1 MDDNL
6 ITNVHEDGLLIPKA
20 WLIGVDKVEIFKKND
35 VITIRPFEQDG
46 SIVKFGK
53 NPVSWDGDSATDLV
67 GICDSDVGDGF
78 YMNLKAKLVELSRIS
93 QNRSDDLE
101 RNKKIWIQEV
111 NKLYK
116 VIINDWFREY
126 IEDGYMSYEHHPL
139 DDAECVEFF
148 ENTQILELK
157 LGGEYGDS
165 VILEPA
171 GINVAGALGKID
183 LYFQGH
189 RNDGVFLLLIEED
202 DGQFDWEIWKS
213 GRQKE
218 APERFNRESFEKL
231 IGGWLE
237 KWADV

>member
-1 MDDNL
+1 
-6 ITNVHEDGLLIPKA
+6 
-20 WLIGVDKVEIFKKND
+20 
-35 VITIRPFEQDG
+35 
-46 SIVKFGK
+46 
-53 NPVSWDGDSATDLV
+53 
-67 GICDSDVGDGF
+67 
-78 YMNLKAKLVELSRIS
+78 MNLKAKLVELSRIS

-111 NKLYK
+111 IKLYK

-165 VILEPA
+165 VILEPT

-218 APERFNRESFEKL
+218 APERFNRESFENL
-231 IGGWLE
+231 IGDWLA